1 MAGEKILVVDDEKIV
16 REAFMAAFD
25 DYEIVPAASGQEA
38 LNILERPNDIDLV
51 ILDVVMPGLNG
62 IQLIK
67 EIKRITPKLGVA
79 MLTGYGSK
87 DVVVE
92 ALRAHADDFIEKPFD
107 IKRTQGTIERL
118 LSKTK
123 KSSLMESQGRD
134 GKIIKAQEFIKRN
147 YNKSLSLRDVAQMS
161 YLSPK
166 YFSRLFKEK
175 TGKNFNEFRVGLR
188 MEVAKQLLRKVNYN
202 ISQIACTVGYQN
214 PDSFMKMFKRV
225 TGLTPSEYRQRKVA
239 K

>member
-1 MAGEKILVVDDEKIV
+1 MTGGKILVVDDEKIV
-16 REAFMAAFD
+16 REAFMAAFG

-38 LNILERPNDIDLV
+38 INILKKPNDVDLV
-51 ILDVVMPGLNG
+51 VLDVVMPGLNG
-62 IQLIK
+62 IQLVK
-67 EIKRITPKLGVA
+67 EIKGIAPELGVV

-87 DVVVE
+87 DVAVE

-107 IKRTQGTIERL
+107 INQTKETIERL

-123 KSSLMESQGRD
+123 KSFPMEGNGTN
-134 GKIIKAQEFIKRN
+134 GKIRKAQEFIKRN
-147 YNKSLSLRDVAQMS
+147 YSKSLSLRDVAQMS

-175 TGKNFNEFRVGLR
+175 TGKSFNGFRVNLR
-188 MEVAKQLLRKVNYN
+188 MKMAKKLLSKDNYN

-225 TGLTPSEYRQRKVA
+225 TSLTPSEYRHRKVA